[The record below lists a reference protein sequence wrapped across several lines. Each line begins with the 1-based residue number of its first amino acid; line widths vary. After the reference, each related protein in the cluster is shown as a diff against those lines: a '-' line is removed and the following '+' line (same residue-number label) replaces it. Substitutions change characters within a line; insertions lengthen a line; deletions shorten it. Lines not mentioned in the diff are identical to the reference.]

1 VPSVCALGALSTSDY
16 NPSHHDA
23 IILLLS
29 CEGRA
34 TVSKPI
40 NVAIHGA
47 GAVSR
52 EHAKAYL
59 DSPEARLVGIS
70 SRRRESAERLR
81 EELGIECKV
90 YDSYG
95 DLLADGEVE
104 ALSICTPNFEHASL
118 AIAAAEA
125 GKHILLEKPVA
136 IRVEDLRP
144 LRDAVRAAAV
154 RSLVSFVLH
163 WNPLVETMKSLVG
176 EGALGEIFYGE
187 CDYWH
192 GIGDNFPSR
201 AWIVKKEFTGS
212 AIDTGGCHAVDMM
225 RYLVGDIVEVHAF
238 ATHRDDRFDF
248 LTTLVSTVKFA
259 NGAVGKISACLE
271 ARAPYMFN
279 IDLLGTEG
287 TLRNNRL
294 FSKKLL
300 PGQTDFTTIPTIL
313 PDSGAVSHH
322 PFGPEIDHFIECIQA
337 DQEPHPNI
345 EDGIKTQEVCLAM
358 GRSAETGQ
366 PVRLPLPELA

>member
-1 VPSVCALGALSTSDY
+1 MPSQIG
-16 NPSHHDA
+16 
-23 IILLLS
+23 
-29 CEGRA
+29 
-34 TVSKPI
+34 
-40 NVAIHGA
+40 VAIHGA

-52 EHAKAYL
+52 EHARAYL
-59 DSPEARLVGIS
+59 SNPHVRLVGVS
-70 SRRRESAERLR
+70 SRRVESARRLR
-81 EELGIECKV
+81 DELGVECEV
-90 YDSYG
+90 YEGYDA
-95 DLLADGEVE
+95 LLADDGVQ
-104 ALSICTPNFEHASL
+104 AVSICTPNFEHAGM

-125 GKHILLEKPVA
+125 GKHILVEKPVA
-136 IRVEDLRP
+136 IRVEGLRP
-144 LRDAVRAAAV
+144 LRDAVRAARV

-163 WNPLVETMKSLVG
+163 WNPLVETMKSLVTD
-176 EGALGEIFYGE
+176 GALGELFYGE

-192 GIGDNFPSR
+192 GISDNFPSR
-201 AWIVKKEFTGS
+201 QWIVKKEFAGS

-225 RYLVGDIVEVHAF
+225 RHLVGDIVEVHAF
-238 ATHRDDRFDF
+238 ATRRDERFDF
-248 LTTLVSTVKFA
+248 VTTLVSTVKFT

-271 ARAPYMFN
+271 ARAPYQFN

-294 FSKKLL
+294 YSKKLL

-322 PFGPEIDHFIECIQA
+322 PFGAEIDHFIECILEGR
-337 DQEPHPNI
+337 EPHPNI

-366 PVRLPLPELA
+366 PVPLPLPELK